1 MVMLAVSLTHK
12 NSSPPD
18 SGNLSMEEVLS
29 QIQADLDST
38 LTELSELEMMED
50 DENDKTIVSATTD
63 TPETPALS
71 TDAVTGEGVTAQERL
86 PSPVPSSG
94 SASTP
99 DTVIDG

>member
-38 LTELSELEMMED
+38 LTELSVLEMMED
-50 DENDKTIVSATTD
+50 DENDKTIVSATD
-63 TPETPALS
+63 FPETPALS
-71 TDAVTGEGVTAQERL
+71 TDAVTGEGVTEQERL
-86 PSPVPSSG
+86 SSPVPSSG